1 MILLWGIDGDTPL
14 ALVRQALERGGACL
28 LFLDQQAVLETEI
41 ELDASTQI
49 RGTLR
54 IGPGSVELG
63 SITSVYVRP
72 YDWRRLPALEDA
84 GPGSPAWSHA
94 ARLEDAL
101 LCWTE
106 LTPVLVVNRPSTM
119 ASNNSKPYQSALI
132 RSFGIDTP
140 DTLITTDLN
149 AALEFWEQ
157 HRSVVY
163 KSVSG
168 VRSIVSRLSSEHRS
182 RLENIANCPTQFQE
196 HIDGLDYR
204 LHMIGDENFACEI
217 VCAADDYRYAGRTD
231 TKVEIRPCLLP
242 QDLIDRCRA
251 LLVSL
256 GLHFA
261 GIDLRRTPSGRWYCF
276 EVNPSPGFSFY
287 EEATGQPISE
297 AVAHLLAKAPSTS
310 PSLQ

>member
-14 ALVRQALERGGACL
+14 TLVRQALEREGACV

-41 ELDASTQI
+41 ELDASPQI

-63 SITSVYVRP
+63 AITSAYVRP

-84 GPGSPAWSHA
+84 GPGSAAWSHA

-106 LTPVLVVNRPSTM
+106 LTSALVVNRPSTM
-119 ASNNSKPYQSALI
+119 SSNNSKPYQSALI

-149 AALEFWEQ
+149 AALEFWEE
-157 HRSVVY
+157 HTSVVY

-204 LHMIGDENFACEI
+204 LHVIGDENFACEI
-217 VCAADDYRYAGRTD
+217 VCVADDYRYAGRTG
-231 TKVEIRPCLLP
+231 TKIEIRPCLLP

-251 LLVSL
+251 LLASL
-256 GLHFA
+256 GLYFA
-261 GIDLRRTPSGRWYCF
+261 GIDLRRTPSGKWYCF

-297 AVAHLLAKAPSTS
+297 AVAHLLAKAPRTS
-310 PSLQ
+310 HSLQ